1 MSRSDD
7 MVALRE
13 QVQAGHL
20 ERQVGRRGRVEFV
33 VALTQSGSDLNKAN
47 QAANKER
54 RRSLKATLA
63 AYMKLLARHEESR
76 KQEASRLHKAR
87 ATFVT
92 NLTRTTDSQRQFNAT
107 ENAAARSGWFDS
119 AIAATSPKRGGNWL
133 GQGT

>member
-20 ERQVGRRGRVEFV
+20 DRQVGRRGRAEFV

-54 RRSLKATLA
+54 RRSLMATLA
-63 AYMKLLARHEESR
+63 AYMKLLARHEKSR
-76 KQEASRLHKAR
+76 KQESSRLHKAR

-92 NLTRTTDSQRQFNAT
+92 NLTRTAESQRKSNAA
-107 ENAAARSGWFDS
+107 ENAASRSGWFG
-119 AIAATSPKRGGNWL
+119 APIAATSPKRDGN
-133 GQGT
+133 

>member
-20 ERQVGRRGRVEFV
+20 DRQVERHGREEFV
-33 VALTQSGSDLNKAN
+33 VALTQSGSDLNRAN

-54 RRSLKATLA
+54 RRSLMATLA
-63 AYMKLLARHEESR
+63 DYMKLLARHEESR
-76 KQEASRLHKAR
+76 KQEASRLHKIR

-92 NLTRTTDSQRQFNAT
+92 NLTRTTDSQRKFNAA
-107 ENAAARSGWFDS
+107 ENAAARSGWFDA
-119 AIAATSPKRGGNWL
+119 AIAATPSKRGGNWL
-133 GQGT
+133 GQRT

>member
-20 ERQVGRRGRVEFV
+20 DRQVGRRGRVDFV
-33 VALTQSGSDLNKAN
+33 VTLTQSGSDLNKAN

-54 RRSLKATLA
+54 RRSLMATLA

-76 KQEASRLHKAR
+76 KQGASRLQKVR

-92 NLTRTTDSQRQFNAT
+92 NLTRTSDTQRKSNAA
-107 ENAAARSGWFDS
+107 ENAAGRSGWFGA
-119 AIAATSPKRGGNWL
+119 AIAATSPKRGGD
-133 GQGT
+133 